1 MARGDQKDMLSR
13 LLAVMP
19 RWFADSSPTL
29 TALLNGVAF
38 CLAYV
43 HQWYWFAKQQT
54 RIKTATGS
62 FLDLIALDF
71 FGLSLQRQPGQSDAQ
86 FLSNIQINMFQERGT
101 RKGVSQ
107 ILTNLTGRA
116 PLIFEPSRPADTG
129 AYGTNSIGYGFA
141 GGYGSL
147 SLPYQAFVTAYR
159 PASSGIPFVGGYGSS
174 AAAYRTP
181 SATEYAS
188 KGMTQTPVTDAQI
201 YQAID
206 SVKCEGTTIWAQ
218 ILSSPVQ
225 HSIPPLLNISF
236 ILDHSQLR

>member
-13 LLAVMP
+13 LLSVMP

-29 TALLNGVAF
+29 NALFNGLAY

-43 HQWYWFAKQQT
+43 HQWYCFAKQQT

-129 AYGTNSIGYGFA
+129 AYGSNSIGYSLS

-159 PASSGIPFVGGYGSS
+159 PITSGIPFVGGYGTP
-174 AAAYRTP
+174 AAAYGVA
-181 SATEYAS
+181 SATEYADV
-188 KGMTQTPVTDAQI
+188 KMLQTPVTDAQI
-201 YQAID
+201 YQALD
-206 SVKCEGTTIWAQ
+206 SAKCEGTVIWAQ
-218 ILSSPVQ
+218 ILPNPAQNTVPTLLSVNFLSGSSVLQ
-225 HSIPPLLNISF
+225 
-236 ILDHSQLR
+236 